1 MVQAVAAF
9 RNQALFWNLSAAV
22 GPGQPNKADDV
33 EFVRLSYF
41 LAKDNPKFTSGDF
54 AVMKP
59 ILQKVTTTGAFD
71 SALAE
76 AIRTHER
83 LRGGAQDGKVSVAK
97 ANDFG
102 WCPDTRRP
110 ERGRTCLR
118 CQQQAV
124 DWRLFPP
131 SRAAGHRNPGR
142 SVPAW
147 LRRNC
152 RTSREAVLPNR
163 RTTENARGAPC

>member
-9 RNQALFWNLSAAV
+9 RNQALFWNVSAAV
-22 GPGQPNKADDV
+22 GPGQPNKMDDV
-33 EFVRLSYF
+33 ELVRLSYF

-71 SALAE
+71 NALAE

-97 ANDFG
+97 ANDFN
-102 WCPDTRRP
+102 
-110 ERGRTCLR
+110 RGRYDREHSWLVFPLNNNLIDMAGNLYPRLDLHPQCGPALKAVVRKICL
-118 CQQQAV
+118 
-124 DWRLFPP
+124 
-131 SRAAGHRNPGR
+131 H
-142 SVPAW
+142 
-147 LRRNC
+147 
-152 RTSREAVLPNR
+152 E
-163 RTTENARGAPC
+163 